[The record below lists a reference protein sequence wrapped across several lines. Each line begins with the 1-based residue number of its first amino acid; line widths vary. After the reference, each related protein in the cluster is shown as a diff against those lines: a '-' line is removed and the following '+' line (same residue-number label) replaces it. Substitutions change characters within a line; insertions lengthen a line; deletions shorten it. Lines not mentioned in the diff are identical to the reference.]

1 MVQGPIIKHDML
13 YGFSYSYIRR
23 STNTEKIQPNI
34 PISHISFEEH
44 TRSSQSIGGVIFSSF
59 FSFRPETARVSRPVS
74 LSPHTLIF
82 LLFHK
87 AATTTTTVDNN
98 NNNNDNNNSVPSFKF
113 RSFVRRLPSLSFIFV
128 CLLFFVYC
136 FWQ

>member
-1 MVQGPIIKHDML
+1 MTCSMVFRTRTYVEVQIPK
-13 YGFSYSYIRR
+13 R
-23 STNTEKIQPNI
+23 SNRISPFPTYPLKNTHEAH
-34 PISHISFEEH
+34 S
-44 TRSSQSIGGVIFSSF
+44 RLVVSF
-59 FSFRPETARVSRPVS
+59 FPPFFHSGPRRRVFPALFFS
-74 LSPHTLIF
+74 LPPHTIYYY
-82 LLFHK
+82 LFHK
-87 AATTTTTVDNN
+87 AATTTPTTTTTTTVDNN